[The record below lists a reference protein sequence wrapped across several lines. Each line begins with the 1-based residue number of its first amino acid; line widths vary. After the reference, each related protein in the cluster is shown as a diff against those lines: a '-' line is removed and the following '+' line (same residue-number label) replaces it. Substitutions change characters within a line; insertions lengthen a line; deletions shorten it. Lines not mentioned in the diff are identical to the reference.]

1 MLRLAV
7 VGHPVAHSRSPLMHT
22 AALRAGGIDGV
33 YRAIDVL
40 TPEGMRPIA
49 DAIRDGRL
57 TGVNVTMPHKQTA
70 YALSDDVTDDARMAG
85 SVNTWFLENSGLKGD
100 TTDVVGVRAS
110 WSARALPVDG
120 PILILGAGGAARAA
134 AIALRGRT
142 ITVSARSEERALPLA
157 QLPGV
162 SGETRPWGS
171 PVPGAVIVNC
181 TPIGMRGE
189 SLPESVLTRAAG
201 IYDMAYGSGET
212 PAIRFARTEG
222 IPFADGL
229 DLLVAQAEASY
240 RQWTGTPAPQG
251 VMERAARNVSRGHAP
266 EPNQAPTPRQE

>member
-7 VGHPVAHSRSPLMHT
+7 VGHPVSHSRSPLMHT
-22 AALRAGGIDGV
+22 AALRADGIDGT

-57 TGVNVTMPHKQTA
+57 TGANITMPHKQTA
-70 YALSDDVTDDARMAG
+70 YALSDDVTDDARLAG
-85 SVNTWFLENSGLKGD
+85 SVNTWFLEHGGLKGD
-100 TTDVVGVRAS
+100 TTDVAGVRAS

-134 AIALRGRT
+134 VIALRGTR
-142 ITVSARSEERALPLA
+142 ITVSARSEER
-157 QLPGV
+157 
-162 SGETRPWGS
+162 
-171 PVPGAVIVNC
+171 
-181 TPIGMRGE
+181 
-189 SLPESVLTRAAG
+189 VLTGAAG
-201 IYDMAYGSGET
+201 IYDMAYGSEET
-212 PAIRFARTEG
+212 PAIRFARTQG

-240 RQWTGTPAPQG
+240 RRWTGTSAPPG
-251 VMERAARNVSRGHAP
+251 VMERAARNVSRGSAR

>member
-22 AALRAGGIDGV
+22 AALRAGGVEGT
-33 YRAIDVL
+33 YRAIDVF

-70 YALSDDVTDDARMAG
+70 YGLSDDVTDDARLAR
-85 SVNTWFLENSGLKGD
+85 SVNTWFLEHGGLKGD

-134 AIALRGRT
+134 VIALRGRP
-142 ITVSARSEERALPLA
+142 ITVSARSEERARPLA
-157 QLPGV
+157 RLPGV
-162 SGETRPWGS
+162 SGETQPWGS
-171 PVPGAVIVNC
+171 PLPGAVIVNC

-201 IYDMAYGSGET
+201 IYDMAYGSEET

-240 RQWTGTPAPQG
+240 RRWTGTPAPQG
-251 VMERAARNVSRGHAP
+251 VMERAARNVSRGPAQ